1 MGAMAKSPAH
11 ERAVEML
18 LAGDFPRYEED
29 VIQWTPLNRTGNR
42 YQAAANAAPSDIR
55 FTPPSS

>member
-18 LAGDFPRYEED
+18 LAGDFPRHEED
-29 VIQWTPLNRTGNR
+29 GIQ
-42 YQAAANAAPSDIR
+42 
-55 FTPPSS
+55 

>member
-11 ERAVEML
+11 ERAMEMEML

-29 VIQWTPLNRTGNR
+29 VIQ
-42 YQAAANAAPSDIR
+42 
-55 FTPPSS
+55 